1 MIAHTVTLKDGTRV
15 PALGQGTWYL
25 GDHADTRAREIE
37 ALRLG
42 IDRGMTLIDTAEM
55 YGSGRSESLV
65 GEAIRGL
72 DRDSLFLVSKV
83 LPQNAGDRGLARSCQ
98 ATLKRLGTDHL
109 DLYLL
114 HWRGSIPF
122 EETIDGMERLVA
134 QGKIRRWGVSNL
146 DIDDMQELLEEAR
159 GTHCVVD
166 QVLYHAASRGIEY
179 SLKPWLTRQG
189 IALMAYCPLAQA
201 GQLQR
206 GLMTDPV
213 LSQIAQA
220 HGCTVAQ
227 VLLAWCIRDG
237 HTIAIPRSSRPEHT
251 LMNAD
256 ADSVALTPE
265 DLRAIDRRFAPP
277 TRKEYLDIQ

>member
-1 MIAHTVTLKDGTRV
+1 M
-15 PALGQGTWYL
+15 
-25 GDHADTRAREIE
+25 
-37 ALRLG
+37 
-42 IDRGMTLIDTAEM
+42 
-55 YGSGRSESLV
+55 
-65 GEAIRGL
+65 
-72 DRDSLFLVSKV
+72 
-83 LPQNAGDRGLARSCQ
+83 
-98 ATLKRLGTDHL
+98 
-109 DLYLL
+109 
-114 HWRGSIPF
+114 
-122 EETIDGMERLVA
+122 A

-146 DIDDMQELLEEAR
+146 DIDDMQELLEEAE
-159 GTHCVVD
+159 GTHCMVD

-251 LMNAD
+251 LMNAGAD
-256 ADSVALTPE
+256 AVALTLE